1 MWPLSSSP
9 PTSLL
14 TPQASTDVST
24 RRGSDPAEATSHAS
38 AFSSPGSAAQLISAA
53 CHRLQHAPH
62 LAHDERE
69 AARRLLIEL
78 GQSGHVQIPEGD
90 RQRRQAVAGVQWAME
105 ACLEGPE
112 VIITP
117 ERATPFRTHGDATRL
132 EAQQVRERALLERL
146 RRGDPLHLVFCRDG
160 VGTPAQDA
168 AYRHDILFPARQA
181 SEPLHE
187 HLLSL
192 DQQCF
197 PAPMSGALIMASNAG
212 EPIGFAIR
220 AAQINK
226 ASHAQS
232 LMLWWGPVR
241 GCPSVGRSL
250 RTETPHDEPQPH
262 AESEPIALENIMAQW
277 SDFLRRHL
285 GMSLDELMRSA
296 PGTRT

>member
-1 MWPLSSSP
+1 M
-9 PTSLL
+9 
-14 TPQASTDVST
+14 
-24 RRGSDPAEATSHAS
+24 
-38 AFSSPGSAAQLISAA
+38 ISAA

-192 DQQCF
+192 DQQHF
-197 PAPMSGALIMASNAG
+197 PAPMSGALIVASNAG

-226 ASHAQS
+226 ASTAHA
-232 LMLWWGPVR
+232 LTLWWGPVR
-241 GCPSVGRSL
+241 TDPSAASSL
-250 RTETPHDEPQPH
+250 RAATPHGGPQPH
-262 AESEPIALENIMAQW
+262 ADGERIALESIMAQW
-277 SDFLRRHL
+277 SDFLQCHL
-285 GMSLDELMRSA
+285 GMSLDELLRSGSG
-296 PGTRT
+296 PTTETEPRLR